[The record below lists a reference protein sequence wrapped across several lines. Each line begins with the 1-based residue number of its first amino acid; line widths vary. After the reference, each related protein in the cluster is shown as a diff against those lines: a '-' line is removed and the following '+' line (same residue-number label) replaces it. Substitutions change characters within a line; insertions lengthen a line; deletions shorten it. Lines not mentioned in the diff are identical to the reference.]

1 MSENVEK
8 EAASAVRTPT
18 VRLNGEYRF
27 KIDGKGRMSLPAKF
41 RKVLTNE
48 LVVVRELED
57 ECLYV
62 FQPEDYENW
71 IDELFIERFGGFN
84 KTSRTQKV
92 LMRKLKA
99 RARSVDIDSSGRI
112 MLPSDAREEVGI
124 EGEAVVLG
132 STGYFEIWD
141 PQAYDA
147 MMDDE
152 EISLSDFMTD

>member
-8 EAASAVRTPT
+8 EAASAVHTTT

-27 KIDGKGRMSLPAKF
+27 KIDSKGRMSLPAKF

-48 LVVVRELED
+48 LVVVREPED

-62 FQPEDYENW
+62 FQPDDYENW
-71 IDELFIERFGGFN
+71 IDELFKERFNGFN
-84 KTSRTQKV
+84 KTSRKQKV

-112 MLPSDAREEVGI
+112 MLPADAREEVGI
-124 EGEAVVLG
+124 DGEVVVLG

-141 PQAYDA
+141 PQAYDE
-147 MMDDE
+147 MMNDE